1 MTAAYAQVGRDF
13 DTRDQ
18 LLGDN
23 YDKLQRLEMVP
34 HRWPLARVPPP
45 LEKIVERLT
54 RVVAGCCW
62 KSW

>member
-23 YDKLQRLEMVP
+23 YDKLQRLEMAP

-45 LEKIVERLT
+45 WR
-54 RVVAGCCW
+54 R
-62 KSW
+62 